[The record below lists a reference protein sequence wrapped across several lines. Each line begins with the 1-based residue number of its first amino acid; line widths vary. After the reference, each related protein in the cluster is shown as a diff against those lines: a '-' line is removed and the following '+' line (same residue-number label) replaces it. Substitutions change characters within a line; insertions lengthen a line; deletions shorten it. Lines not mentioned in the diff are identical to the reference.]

1 VSSLLFL
8 LAAFALSALGTAAIV
23 LRNRQPKSVDAGV
36 KAFSRE
42 MRALAPESRRVV
54 APRSAPP
61 SSARSRRART
71 ER

>member
-42 MRALAPESRRVV
+42 MRALSPESRRVV
-54 APRSAPP
+54 ARTAPP
-61 SSARSRRART
+61 SAARGRRART